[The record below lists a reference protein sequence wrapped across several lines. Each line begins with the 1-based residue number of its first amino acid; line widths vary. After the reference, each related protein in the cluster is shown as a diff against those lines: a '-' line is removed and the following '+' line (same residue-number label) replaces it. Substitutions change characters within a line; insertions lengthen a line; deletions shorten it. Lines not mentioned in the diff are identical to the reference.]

1 MFFKTIFHNTTIV
14 CFPSNAFQILLG
26 SSQVWISFQLDVLEK
41 KKKNLQSEGTREKHL
56 NWFLLTQRSSS
67 TTPGFPPISK
77 PGRHSRDKT
86 SALFLPWQSDTMP
99 TFLLTLHLPADLIIH
114 LRTIVNKDPETPQLI
129 WGTNSPP
136 PNQKEQSTIF
146 IPAAN
151 HPAHAEGSAPV
162 KQTDHATDYFHE
174 AVKIVTDY
182 RFTE

>member
-1 MFFKTIFHNTTIV
+1 MKHLQSVKMFFKTIFHNTTIV

-41 KKKNLQSEGTREKHL
+41 KKKTLQSEGTREKHL

-114 LRTIVNKDPETPQLI
+114 LRIIVNKDPETPQLI

-136 PNQKEQSTIF
+136 PKPEGAIDHF
-146 IPAAN
+146 
-151 HPAHAEGSAPV
+151 HPGC
-162 KQTDHATDYFHE
+162 
-174 AVKIVTDY
+174 
-182 RFTE
+182 